1 MASMAGEKMEDSG
14 MQNVSRKFRRLARA
28 LHAIVFI
35 AFVLCTL
42 SAYSASKTVTMLV
55 MGDSLS
61 AEYGLPRGSGWISLL
76 EQRMRQEKIDTV
88 IINASISGETTS
100 GGRGRISSLLE
111 KHHPDI
117 TIIELGANDALRGL
131 SLTATEANLHKMID
145 EAQDAKSKVLLVG
158 MQIPPNYG
166 SDYARKFLEIY
177 PKLAKKT
184 KSSLVPFFFDGL
196 IGKTDMFQPDRIHPT
211 VEAQP
216 VMLDTVWRYLQPL
229 LKK

>member
-1 MASMAGEKMEDSG
+1 
-14 MQNVSRKFRRLARA
+14 
-28 LHAIVFI
+28 
-35 AFVLCTL
+35 
-42 SAYSASKTVTMLV
+42 
-55 MGDSLS
+55 
-61 AEYGLPRGSGWISLL
+61 
-76 EQRMRQEKIDTV
+76 MRQEKIDTV

-145 EAQDAKSKVLLVG
+145 EAHDAKSKVLLVG

-184 KSSLVPFFFDGL
+184 KSSLIPFLFDGL
-196 IGKTDMFQPDRIHPT
+196 TGKTDMFQPDRIHPT